1 MSRTAFAALLLSA
14 TMCAPALAAPGLAA
28 PSLAATLDQTDQ
40 QFLQYA
46 AHDNQGEIRICLT
59 AEKKAQDP
67 AVKAFA
73 RLMVND
79 HVQVESE
86 LAAAVDG
93 NGASLPDDIGE
104 DSRKTLSRLEPLEGA
119 AFDRAFIAAQIEDH
133 GHDIQRFTQEQ
144 QDAKDQAVQ
153 HFAALTIP
161 VLQQHLALAKAVQ
174 AQVQGGQGQQTRP

>member
-1 MSRTAFAALLLSA
+1 MVRPAFAALLLSA
-14 TMCAPALAAPGLAA
+14 AVVAPALAA
-28 PSLAATLDQTDQ
+28 TLDPQDQ

-79 HVQVESE
+79 HVQVESQ
-86 LAAAVDG
+86 LASVV
-93 NGASLPDDIGE
+93 NGAGVTVPDDIG
-104 DSRKTLSRLEPLEGA
+104 DDARKTLSELGPLDGA
-119 AFDRAFIAAQIEDH
+119 AFDRAFMAAQIQDH
-133 GHDIQRFTQEQ
+133 AKDIERFTREQ

-153 HFAALTIP
+153 RFAALTIP

-174 AQVQGGQGQQTRP
+174 AQAGQGQQKQP